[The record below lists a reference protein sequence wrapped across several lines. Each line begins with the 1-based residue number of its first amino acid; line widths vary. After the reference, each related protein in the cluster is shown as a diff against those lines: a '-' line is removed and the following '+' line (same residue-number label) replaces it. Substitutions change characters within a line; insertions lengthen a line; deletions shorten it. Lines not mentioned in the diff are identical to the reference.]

1 MDGRLPASQP
11 NRQAAAADKPVMKNS
26 DQRSVAFCQD
36 APVLAGA
43 QAPPAA
49 AAGTWTVSMDEWFT
63 PWRFA
68 GLLFLLIFAAY
79 PDVVL
84 GTSTFFYRDYGF
96 FGYPLAH
103 YHREAFW
110 RGELP
115 FWNPLSNCGLPHL
128 AQWNTMT
135 LYPLSLIYLLLP
147 MPWAPGY
154 FCLGHLFLGGAGMY
168 CLAHRWTG
176 NRFAS
181 TIAGLGYALNGL
193 TLHALMWPNN
203 IAALGWMP
211 IVVLAAERG
220 VREGGRK
227 LVLAALVGAVQM
239 FSGAPEIILFTW
251 LLTAALCL
259 TARETP
265 LRARCARFAL
275 TGLLVAMLAA
285 AQLLPFIDLLL
296 HSHRDQSYATN
307 AWAMPAWGWANLL
320 VPLFHCTPSIV
331 GVYSQDAQQ
340 WTSSYY
346 AGIGITA
353 LALLGALR
361 WRDRRSLILG
371 AAALLSLTF
380 ALGSAGGIHTVVRK
394 LFPFLG
400 FVRFPIKFVVI
411 MLFAAPLL
419 AAMAVARWQAAPE
432 CASTRRRWV
441 WICGLLV
448 ALAAVIVTVSRF
460 HPVPD
465 ERWEVT
471 AQSGLTRAA
480 LLCAVAMLVPW
491 LHRLSGV
498 RGLCL
503 RLGLVAVLGL
513 DVRTHTPR
521 QNPTVPVDALA
532 ADAIQRDEKLTDG
545 PRVMVSARAKA
556 FFDHAATPNTAEFC
570 LGNRRA
576 LVPNWNL
583 VEGIPSAG
591 GFYSLYTSPQNDLRS
606 LWASQTNGSSALAD
620 VLGVRWISSETNV
633 FTLQERPTA
642 LPVVTAGQRAVFA
655 DRDETLQALASSSF
669 DPAKQVLLKRTANG
683 QIQATNFAH
692 ARVLAIRQ
700 GASSLEADVESDA
713 PTLVTI
719 AQTDYPGW
727 SATVNGRPA
736 RLWPANHAFQAVEI
750 TAGQSLVRLA
760 YRERTFGPGAAFSLL
775 ALLAC
780 VTLWWRGGSRRAGEP
795 SRTMVA

>member
-1 MDGRLPASQP
+1 MISVPASLT
-11 NRQAAAADKPVMKNS
+11 NRQTASADKRVMKNS
-26 DQRSVAFCQD
+26 DRPALAFSAEAPALAVAD
-36 APVLAGA
+36 APTAEAEGA
-43 QAPPAA
+43 STA
-49 AAGTWTVSMDEWFT
+49 SMDEWFT
-63 PWRFA
+63 PLRFA
-68 GLLFLLIFAAY
+68 GVLFLLLIAAY

-84 GTSTFFYRDYGF
+84 GRNTFFYRDYGF

-110 RGELP
+110 RGEVP
-115 FWNPLSNCGLPHL
+115 FWNSLSNCGLPHL

-147 MPWAPGY
+147 MPWALGY
-154 FCLGHLFLGGAGMY
+154 FCLGHLVLGGAGMY

-193 TLHALMWPNN
+193 TLHSLMWPNN

-211 IVVLAAERG
+211 FVVLFAERG

-239 FSGAPEIILFTW
+239 LAGAPEIILFTW
-251 LLTAALCL
+251 LLAAAFCL
-259 TARETP
+259 TGRETP
-265 LRARCARFAL
+265 LRARCSRFAL
-275 TGLLVAMLAA
+275 MGLLVAMLAA
-285 AQLLPFIDLLL
+285 AQLLPFLDLLL
-296 HSHRDQSYATN
+296 HSQRDQSYATDV
-307 AWAMPAWGWANLL
+307 WAMPAWGWANLL
-320 VPLFHCTPSIV
+320 VPLFHCSSSVV

-346 AGIGITA
+346 AGIGVTA

-361 WRDRRSLILG
+361 WRDRRSFLLIG
-371 AAALLSLTF
+371 AALLSLLL
-380 ALGSAGGIHTVVRK
+380 ALGSAGGAHTVLKKV
-394 LFPFLG
+394 FPFLG
-400 FVRFPIKFVVI
+400 MVRFPIKFVVVMI
-411 MLFAAPLL
+411 FAVPLL
-419 AAMAVARWQAAPE
+419 AAMAVARWQAAPA
-432 CASTRRRWV
+432 CASARRRWI

-448 ALAAVIVTVSRF
+448 ALVAVIVTASRV

-480 LLCAVAMLVPW
+480 LLCAAAMLLLW
-491 LHRLSGV
+491 LHRVSGV
-498 RGLCL
+498 CGLWL
-503 RLGLVAVLGL
+503 RMGLVAVLGL
-513 DVRTHTPR
+513 DVLTHTPR

-532 ADAIQRDEKLTDG
+532 SDAIRRDEKLSDG
-545 PRVMVSARAKA
+545 ARVMVSARAQA
-556 FFDHAATPNTAEFC
+556 FFSYAATANTTELC

-591 GFYSLYTSPQNDLRS
+591 GFYSLYTAQQNDLRA
-606 LWASQTNGSSALAD
+606 LWSSRTNVSPAMAD
-620 VLGVRWISSETNV
+620 VLGVRWISSESNL
-633 FTLQERPTA
+633 FAQDERPTA
-642 LPVVTAGQRAVFA
+642 LPLVSAGQRPVFA
-655 DRDETLQALASSSF
+655 ERGETVQALASSSF
-669 DPAKQVLLKRTANG
+669 NPANEVLLTPAAKG
-683 QIQATNFAH
+683 QIQATNFAG

-736 RLWPANHAFQAVEI
+736 RIWPANHAFQAVEI
-750 TAGQSLVRLA
+750 PTGTSQVRLT
-760 YRERTFGPGAAFSLL
+760 YRERTFRLGAIVTLL

-780 VTLWWRGGSRRAGEP
+780 ATLWWRDGPRRAAEP
-795 SRTMVA
+795 SRTAPA

>member
-1 MDGRLPASQP
+1 
-11 NRQAAAADKPVMKNS
+11 MKNS
-26 DQRSVAFCQD
+26 DRPWLALCPD
-36 APVLAGA
+36 PPVLDGT

-49 AAGTWTVSMDEWFT
+49 AADTWTVSMNEWFT

-84 GTSTFFYRDYGF
+84 GTNTFFYRDYGV

-103 YHREAFW
+103 YHREAFG

-115 FWNPLSNCGLPHL
+115 FWNSLSNCGLPHL

-135 LYPLSLIYLLLP
+135 LYPLSLCYLLLP
-147 MPWAPGY
+147 MPWALGY
-154 FCLGHLFLGGAGMY
+154 FCLGHLFLGGTGMY
-168 CLAHRWTG
+168 CLAQRWTG
-176 NRFAS
+176 NRFAA

-211 IVVLAAERG
+211 FVVLCAEQG

-227 LVLAALVGAVQM
+227 LVLAVLVGAVQM
-239 FSGAPEIILFTW
+239 LAGAPEIILFTW
-251 LLTAALCL
+251 VLGAALCL

-275 TGLLVAMLAA
+275 TGLLVALLAA
-285 AQLLPFIDLLL
+285 AQLLPFIDLLVR
-296 HSHRDQSYATN
+296 SQRDQGYATN

-320 VPLFHCTPSIV
+320 VPLFHCSPSVV

-346 AGIGITA
+346 AGIGVTA

-380 ALGSAGGIHTVVRK
+380 ALGSAGGIHTVVKK

-400 FVRFPIKFVVI
+400 FVRFPIKFVVV

-441 WICGLLV
+441 WICGLLIAFV
-448 ALAAVIVTVSRF
+448 AFIVTASRV
-460 HPVPD
+460 HPVAG

-480 LLCAVAMLVPW
+480 LLGAVALGLLWMN
-491 LHRLSGV
+491 RLSGV

-513 DVRTHTPR
+513 DALTHMPR
-521 QNPTVPVDALA
+521 QNPTVPIDAVA
-532 ADAIQRDEKLTDG
+532 ADAIQREEKLTDG
-545 PRVMVSARAKA
+545 ARVMLSARAKE
-556 FFDHAATPNTAEFC
+556 FFDCAATANTSEFC

-591 GFYSLYTSPQNDLRS
+591 GFYSLYTAPQNDLRS
-606 LWASQTNGSSALAD
+606 LWTSQTNVSPALAN

-633 FTLQERPTA
+633 FALQERPTA
-642 LPVVTAGQRAVFA
+642 LPVVTAGQRPVFA
-655 DRDETLQALASSSF
+655 DRDETLRALTFSSF
-669 DPAKQVLLKRTANG
+669 DPAKEVLLTRAANG
-683 QIQATNFAH
+683 QIQATNFAQ
-692 ARVLAIRQ
+692 ARVLSVRQ
-700 GASSLEADVESDA
+700 GAGSIEAEVESDA

-736 RLWPANHAFQAVEI
+736 RLWRANHAFQAVEI

-760 YRERTFGPGAAFSLL
+760 YRERTFGFGATFSLL
-775 ALLAC
+775 ALVAC
-780 VTLWWRGGSRRAGEP
+780 VTLWWRSAPRLAAGP
-795 SRTMVA
+795 SRTAPA